1 MTDLYEKLIDAI
13 AEAERT
19 AEILAIVD
27 GDEDFKL
34 FAAYL
39 QLGSTA
45 LVKGEIYEMLK
56 AMMPL
61 VESKLAVDK
70 NLDATSSVAMDPRF
84 VKSDN

>member
-1 MTDLYEKLIDAI
+1 MTNLYEKLVDAI

-39 QLGSTA
+39 TLGSTA
-45 LVKGEIYEMLK
+45 LVKGDIHEMLK

-61 VESKLAVDK
+61 VESKLAIDK
-70 NLDATSSVAMDPRF
+70 NLDATSSVAIDPRF
-84 VKSDN
+84 VKSKN

>member
-1 MTDLYEKLIDAI
+1 MTNLYEKLVDAI

-39 QLGSTA
+39 TLGSTA
-45 LVKGEIYEMLK
+45 LVKGDIYEMLK

>member
-1 MTDLYEKLIDAI
+1 MTNLYEKLVDAI

-39 QLGSTA
+39 TLGSTA
-45 LVKGEIYEMLK
+45 LVKGDIHEMLK

>member
-27 GDEDFKL
+27 GDEDFKM

-39 QLGSTA
+39 KLGSSA
-45 LVKGEIYEMLK
+45 LVKGDIYEMLK

>member
-1 MTDLYEKLIDAI
+1 MTNLYEKLVDAI

-39 QLGSTA
+39 KLGASA
-45 LVKGEIYEMLK
+45 MVKGDIYEMLK

-84 VKSDN
+84 MKSEN

>member
-1 MTDLYEKLIDAI
+1 MTDLYDKLIEAI

-27 GDEDFKL
+27 GNEDFKL

-39 QLGSTA
+39 QLGSSA
-45 LVKGEIYEMLK
+45 LVKGDIYEMLK

-61 VESKLAVDK
+61 VESKLAIAK
-70 NLDATSSVAMDPRF
+70 NQNATSSVAIDPRF
-84 VKSDN
+84 ARSEN

>member
-1 MTDLYEKLIDAI
+1 MTNLYEKLVDAI

-39 QLGSTA
+39 TLGSTA
-45 LVKGEIYEMLK
+45 LVKGDIHEMLK

-70 NLDATSSVAMDPRF
+70 NLDATSSVAIDPRF
-84 VKSDN
+84 VKSEN

>member
-1 MTDLYEKLIDAI
+1 MTNLYDKLIEAI

-39 QLGSTA
+39 QLGTTA
-45 LVKGEIYEMLK
+45 MVKGDIYEMLK
-56 AMMPL
+56 ALMPL
-61 VESKLAVDK
+61 VESKLAVAK
-70 NLDATSSVAMDPRF
+70 NQNAMSSVAIDPRF
-84 VKSDN
+84 SGSDN

>member
-1 MTDLYEKLIDAI
+1 MTNLYEKLIDAI

-27 GDEDFKL
+27 GDEDFKM

-39 QLGSTA
+39 KLGSSA
-45 LVKGEIYEMLK
+45 LVKGDIYEMLK

>member
-1 MTDLYEKLIDAI
+1 MTDLYNKLVDSIT
-13 AEAERT
+13 EAERT
-19 AEILAIVD
+19 AEIIALVD

-39 QLGSTA
+39 KLGASA
-45 LVKGEIYEMLK
+45 MVKGEIYEMLE

-70 NLDATSSVAMDPRF
+70 NLDATSSVAIDPRF
-84 VKSDN
+84 VKSEN

>member
-1 MTDLYEKLIDAI
+1 MTNLYEKLVDAI

-27 GDEDFKL
+27 GDEDFKM

-39 QLGSTA
+39 KLGSSA
-45 LVKGEIYEMLK
+45 LVKGDIYEMLK